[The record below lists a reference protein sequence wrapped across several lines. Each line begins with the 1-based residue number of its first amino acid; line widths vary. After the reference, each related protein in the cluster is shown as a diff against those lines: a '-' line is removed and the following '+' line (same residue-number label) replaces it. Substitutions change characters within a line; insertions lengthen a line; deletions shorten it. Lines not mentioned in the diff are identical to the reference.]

1 MYGDNLEVTCNM
13 LEDETKENHLVN
25 EFNVSGID
33 DKLQNERQ
41 KNWNWL
47 MNPTYLC
54 YVERV
59 RV

>member
-1 MYGDNLEVTCNM
+1 M

-41 KNWNWL
+41 KKLKLANESNISI
-47 MNPTYLC
+47 LC
-54 YVERV
+54 
-59 RV
+59 